1 MVIGP
6 GLIMPKKKQEKRVPL
21 KLLLVS
27 YESRV
32 SIFRIVWRFAARAT
46 YLALSPLAH
55 ANNLLAGLSIMTD
68 WL

>member
-6 GLIMPKKKQEKRVPL
+6 GLIMPKKKQERLVPL
-21 KLLLVS
+21 NLLLVS
-27 YESRV
+27 YDMYESRV
-32 SIFRIVWRFAARAT
+32 SVFRIVWRFAARAT

-55 ANNLLAGLSIMTD
+55 ANNLLAGMTD